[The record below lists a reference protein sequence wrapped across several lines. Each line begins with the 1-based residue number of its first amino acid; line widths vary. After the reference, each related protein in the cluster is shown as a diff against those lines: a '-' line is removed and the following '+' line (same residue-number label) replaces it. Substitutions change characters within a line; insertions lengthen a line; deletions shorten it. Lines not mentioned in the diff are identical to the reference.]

1 MFEFLKSGGPLM
13 IPIGLCSVVGLAAF
27 LERLW
32 ALRQWRVLPRSLRV
46 AVMDLVRQGR
56 FEDALI
62 ACRQS
67 ESPWGRV
74 AEAVLRG
81 RGRARADVKE
91 LAEEVGRREAAE
103 LERYSGIV
111 GIVAAIAPLLGLL
124 GTVWGMILTFR
135 VIEEGGIGQVG
146 QLAGGISTAL
156 VTTFAGL
163 SVGIPALMAHRW
175 LLARVDDL
183 LLDMEEAALELLDRV
198 AADPNPAASAAS
210 PPASPSAGSAE

>member
-1 MFEFLKSGGPLM
+1 M

-32 ALRQWRVLPRSLRV
+32 ALRQGRVLPRSLRV

-74 AEAVLRG
+74 AEVVLRG
-81 RGRARADVKE
+81 RGRVRAEVKE

-198 AADPNPAASAAS
+198 AADPSVPAVSAAD
-210 PPASPSAGSAE
+210 ATVSPSAGSAE

>member
-1 MFEFLKSGGPLM
+1 M
-13 IPIGLCSVVGLAAF
+13 
-27 LERLW
+27 
-32 ALRQWRVLPRSLRV
+32 
-46 AVMDLVRQGR
+46 
-56 FEDALI
+56 
-62 ACRQS
+62 
-67 ESPWGRV
+67 